1 MFVGGGHA
9 GPTEADERR
18 HGNGSGHRHERHQ
31 AEEHPAPAEQV
42 GHRGRDARAEDARD
56 HPGGRQD
63 RHHPGPLDLAQA
75 PADGHVGHRRYCSR
89 AETLE
94 AAPGDEYPHERGEA
108 RHEQAGREQHQ
119 SRDVGAGRSVAV
131 GGAPGDD
138 DPDQT
143 GQLEGRED
151 PAVERQPV
159 EVTGHDRHDGDDG
172 QRLDGDEGHGEDEPE
187 REGAAMGRPQP
198 VARGCPVHRGETT
211 ATGRWYSA
219 PGGPMALQTI
229 DVDQHLF
236 ESRTTWSEHIEPAH
250 RSDALSISDDEA
262 GWPWLTWRGS
272 RLTPLEVPIPE
283 RSTLIGQDRLRRLR
297 GERAPASFDDL
308 VPDSYHLAGARLASL
323 DGFGLD
329 AAVMFPNYGL
339 LWEQRLASDR
349 AAQRAN
355 ARAYN
360 RFVAEVC
367 GEGDG
372 RLFGVAHLL
381 LHDPR
386 WAVEEITRVRAQGIR
401 LAMVAPAPVDGKPL
415 SHPDFDPVWAAFSDQ
430 GVAPVFH
437 VSEFESP
444 LHPAW
449 RVGEQEDGEQ
459 LFDSIFLYLAPAV
472 ALANLI
478 LNGVLERFPR
488 LRIGVVELTA
498 SWVPSFL
505 LHIDGA
511 SDFYTQRHGE
521 PFRATGGPSVGVLLT
536 PGPGRLPAVRDAEPT
551 RPEGGRR
558 HVHDRKR
565 LAACRGRRRPHGGR
579 GAGCGRAGRPRSG
592 EHPGSQRRLAPRL
605 VTIDLEAAAAERERL
620 RTTYLQ
626 EVGRRPTSTARG
638 VHHLALLCSDVER
651 TIRFYQELLGF
662 PLVELFENRDYQ
674 GSTHLFFDLG
684 HDNTLAFFD
693 FPGLGLGPYTEVLGG
708 FHHLAISVERERW
721 DAARARLEEAG
732 VPTQVESEVSLYF
745 SDPDGARLEL
755 IAEDLGSL
763 YGTPLH

>member
-1 MFVGGGHA
+1 
-9 GPTEADERR
+9 
-18 HGNGSGHRHERHQ
+18 
-31 AEEHPAPAEQV
+31 
-42 GHRGRDARAEDARD
+42 
-56 HPGGRQD
+56 
-63 RHHPGPLDLAQA
+63 
-75 PADGHVGHRRYCSR
+75 
-89 AETLE
+89 
-94 AAPGDEYPHERGEA
+94 
-108 RHEQAGREQHQ
+108 
-119 SRDVGAGRSVAV
+119 
-131 GGAPGDD
+131 
-138 DPDQT
+138 
-143 GQLEGRED
+143 
-151 PAVERQPV
+151 
-159 EVTGHDRHDGDDG
+159 
-172 QRLDGDEGHGEDEPE
+172 
-187 REGAAMGRPQP
+187 
-198 VARGCPVHRGETT
+198 
-211 ATGRWYSA
+211 
-219 PGGPMALQTI
+219 MALQTI

-272 RLTPLEVPIPE
+272 RLTPLDVPIPE

-297 GERAPASFDDL
+297 GERAPASFEDL
-308 VPDSYHLAGARLASL
+308 VPDSYRLAGARLASL

-329 AAVMFPNYGL
+329 AAVLFPNYGL

-386 WAVEEITRVRAQGIR
+386 WAAEEITRVRAQGIR

-415 SHPDFDPVWAAFSDQ
+415 SHPDFDPVWAAFSDE

-521 PFRATGGPSVGVLLT
+521 PFRALADRPSEYFRRQVRVAS
-536 PGPGRLPAVRDAEPT
+536 LPYEMPN
-551 RPEGGRR
+551 
-558 HVHDRKR
+558 
-565 LAACRGRRRPHGGR
+565 
-579 GAGCGRAGRPRSG
+579 
-592 EHPGSQRRLAPRL
+592 RL
-605 VTIDLEAAAAERERL
+605 VPKVGDDTFMIGSDWPHAEGVADPMAAAERAVAGL
-620 RTTYLQ
+620 A
-626 EVGRRPTSTARG
+626 GPARANILG
-638 VHHLALLCSDVER
+638 ANAAW
-651 TIRFYQELLGF
+651 LLG
-662 PLVELFENRDYQ
+662 V
-674 GSTHLFFDLG
+674 
-684 HDNTLAFFD
+684 
-693 FPGLGLGPYTEVLGG
+693 
-708 FHHLAISVERERW
+708 
-721 DAARARLEEAG
+721 
-732 VPTQVESEVSLYF
+732 
-745 SDPDGARLEL
+745 
-755 IAEDLGSL
+755 
-763 YGTPLH
+763 

>member
-1 MFVGGGHA
+1 
-9 GPTEADERR
+9 
-18 HGNGSGHRHERHQ
+18 
-31 AEEHPAPAEQV
+31 
-42 GHRGRDARAEDARD
+42 
-56 HPGGRQD
+56 
-63 RHHPGPLDLAQA
+63 
-75 PADGHVGHRRYCSR
+75 
-89 AETLE
+89 
-94 AAPGDEYPHERGEA
+94 
-108 RHEQAGREQHQ
+108 
-119 SRDVGAGRSVAV
+119 
-131 GGAPGDD
+131 
-138 DPDQT
+138 
-143 GQLEGRED
+143 
-151 PAVERQPV
+151 
-159 EVTGHDRHDGDDG
+159 
-172 QRLDGDEGHGEDEPE
+172 
-187 REGAAMGRPQP
+187 
-198 VARGCPVHRGETT
+198 
-211 ATGRWYSA
+211 
-219 PGGPMALQTI
+219 MALQTI

-283 RSTLIGQDRLRRLR
+283 RSSLIGQDRLRRLR
-297 GERAPASFDDL
+297 GERAPASFEDL

-323 DGFGLD
+323 DEFGLD

-386 WAVEEITRVRAQGIR
+386 WAVEEITRVRAEGIR

-415 SHPDFDPVWAAFSDQ
+415 SHPDFDPVWAAFSDE

-449 RVGEQEDGEQ
+449 RTGEQEDGEQ

-521 PFRATGGPSVGVLLT
+521 PFRALADRPSEYFRRQVRVAS
-536 PGPGRLPAVRDAEPT
+536 LPYEMPN
-551 RPEGGRR
+551 
-558 HVHDRKR
+558 
-565 LAACRGRRRPHGGR
+565 
-579 GAGCGRAGRPRSG
+579 
-592 EHPGSQRRLAPRL
+592 RL
-605 VTIDLEAAAAERERL
+605 VPKVGDDTFMIGSDWPHAEGVADPMAAAERAVAGL
-620 RTTYLQ
+620 T
-626 EVGRRPTSTARG
+626 GPARANIMG
-638 VHHLALLCSDVER
+638 ANAAW
-651 TIRFYQELLGF
+651 LLG
-662 PLVELFENRDYQ
+662 L
-674 GSTHLFFDLG
+674 
-684 HDNTLAFFD
+684 
-693 FPGLGLGPYTEVLGG
+693 
-708 FHHLAISVERERW
+708 
-721 DAARARLEEAG
+721 
-732 VPTQVESEVSLYF
+732 
-745 SDPDGARLEL
+745 
-755 IAEDLGSL
+755 
-763 YGTPLH
+763 

>member
-1 MFVGGGHA
+1 
-9 GPTEADERR
+9 
-18 HGNGSGHRHERHQ
+18 
-31 AEEHPAPAEQV
+31 
-42 GHRGRDARAEDARD
+42 
-56 HPGGRQD
+56 
-63 RHHPGPLDLAQA
+63 
-75 PADGHVGHRRYCSR
+75 
-89 AETLE
+89 
-94 AAPGDEYPHERGEA
+94 
-108 RHEQAGREQHQ
+108 
-119 SRDVGAGRSVAV
+119 
-131 GGAPGDD
+131 
-138 DPDQT
+138 
-143 GQLEGRED
+143 
-151 PAVERQPV
+151 
-159 EVTGHDRHDGDDG
+159 
-172 QRLDGDEGHGEDEPE
+172 
-187 REGAAMGRPQP
+187 
-198 VARGCPVHRGETT
+198 
-211 ATGRWYSA
+211 
-219 PGGPMALQTI
+219 MALQTI

-236 ESRTTWSEHIEPAH
+236 ESRTTWSEHIEPKH

-283 RSTLIGQDRLRRLR
+283 RSTIIGQDRLRRLR

-367 GEGDG
+367 REGDG

-415 SHPDFDPVWAAFSDQ
+415 SHPDFDPVWAAFSDE

-449 RVGEQEDGEQ
+449 RTGEQEDGEQ
-459 LFDSIFLYLAPAV
+459 LFESIFLYLAPAV

-521 PFRATGGPSVGVLLT
+521 PFRALADRPSEYFRRQVRVAS
-536 PGPGRLPAVRDAEPT
+536 LPYEMPN
-551 RPEGGRR
+551 
-558 HVHDRKR
+558 
-565 LAACRGRRRPHGGR
+565 
-579 GAGCGRAGRPRSG
+579 
-592 EHPGSQRRLAPRL
+592 RL
-605 VTIDLEAAAAERERL
+605 VPKVGDDTFMIGSDWPHAEGVADPMAAAERAVAGL
-620 RTTYLQ
+620 T
-626 EVGRRPTSTARG
+626 GPARANILG
-638 VHHLALLCSDVER
+638 ANAAW
-651 TIRFYQELLGF
+651 LLG
-662 PLVELFENRDYQ
+662 L
-674 GSTHLFFDLG
+674 
-684 HDNTLAFFD
+684 
-693 FPGLGLGPYTEVLGG
+693 
-708 FHHLAISVERERW
+708 
-721 DAARARLEEAG
+721 
-732 VPTQVESEVSLYF
+732 
-745 SDPDGARLEL
+745 
-755 IAEDLGSL
+755 
-763 YGTPLH
+763 

>member
-1 MFVGGGHA
+1 
-9 GPTEADERR
+9 
-18 HGNGSGHRHERHQ
+18 
-31 AEEHPAPAEQV
+31 
-42 GHRGRDARAEDARD
+42 
-56 HPGGRQD
+56 
-63 RHHPGPLDLAQA
+63 
-75 PADGHVGHRRYCSR
+75 
-89 AETLE
+89 
-94 AAPGDEYPHERGEA
+94 
-108 RHEQAGREQHQ
+108 
-119 SRDVGAGRSVAV
+119 
-131 GGAPGDD
+131 
-138 DPDQT
+138 
-143 GQLEGRED
+143 
-151 PAVERQPV
+151 
-159 EVTGHDRHDGDDG
+159 
-172 QRLDGDEGHGEDEPE
+172 
-187 REGAAMGRPQP
+187 
-198 VARGCPVHRGETT
+198 
-211 ATGRWYSA
+211 
-219 PGGPMALQTI
+219 MALQTI

-236 ESRTTWSEHIEPAH
+236 ESRTTWSEHIEPKH

-367 GEGDG
+367 REGDG

-415 SHPDFDPVWAAFSDQ
+415 SHPDFDPVWAAFSDE

-521 PFRATGGPSVGVLLT
+521 PFRALADRPSEYFLRQVRVAS
-536 PGPGRLPAVRDAEPT
+536 LPYEMPN
-551 RPEGGRR
+551 
-558 HVHDRKR
+558 
-565 LAACRGRRRPHGGR
+565 
-579 GAGCGRAGRPRSG
+579 
-592 EHPGSQRRLAPRL
+592 RL
-605 VTIDLEAAAAERERL
+605 VPKVGDDTFMIGSDWPHAEGVADPMAAAERAVAGL
-620 RTTYLQ
+620 T
-626 EVGRRPTSTARG
+626 GPARANILG
-638 VHHLALLCSDVER
+638 ANAAW
-651 TIRFYQELLGF
+651 LLG
-662 PLVELFENRDYQ
+662 L
-674 GSTHLFFDLG
+674 
-684 HDNTLAFFD
+684 
-693 FPGLGLGPYTEVLGG
+693 
-708 FHHLAISVERERW
+708 
-721 DAARARLEEAG
+721 
-732 VPTQVESEVSLYF
+732 
-745 SDPDGARLEL
+745 
-755 IAEDLGSL
+755 
-763 YGTPLH
+763 